1 MDRSLTAPAP
11 QMPLALTFHGAA
23 GTVTGSKY
31 LVESGRARLLV
42 DCGLFQGFKQ
52 LRLRNWAPLPFDP
65 RSLDAVI
72 LTHAHLDHSGALP
85 LLARAGYQGPVYAT
99 PGTIDLCGLLLP
111 DSGRLQEQDADF
123 ANRHGFSKHHP
134 ALPLYTEADAIAAL
148 ALFRPVE
155 FGARQEMPDGCR
167 FKFHPA
173 GHILGAAIVELETP
187 QGRIVFSGDLGR
199 PNAPTTPQPTL
210 MREADWLLV
219 ESTYGDRRH
228 EPVDPGQPLAEVVNR
243 TAARGGTVLIPAFA
257 VGRTQVLIYH
267 LHRLKRERAIPD
279 LPVFLDSPMAV
290 DASEIFCK
298 YHDGLSAAEWRA
310 ACHSVAYVRSV
321 EESKALSANP
331 MPKII
336 LSASG
341 MATGGRVLHHLK
353 QYAPDPRHTILF
365 AGYQAGGTRGAAL
378 TQGAKSVK
386 IHGTYVP
393 VRAEVDNLSMLSA
406 HADSDEIMGWLKGF
420 ARPPRAAFITH
431 GEPAAADA
439 LRHRIEEELGWV
451 ARVPEHGERVSLA

>member
-1 MDRSLTAPAP
+1 
-11 QMPLALTFHGAA
+11 MPLALTFHGAA

-42 DCGLFQGFKQ
+42 DCGLFQGYKQ
-52 LRLRNWAPLPFDP
+52 LRLRNWAPLPFDT
-65 RSLDAVI
+65 RTLDAVI

-85 LLARAGYQGPVYAT
+85 LLARAGYKGPVYAT

-111 DSGRLQEQDADF
+111 DSGRLQEQDTDF

-134 ALPLYTEADAIAAL
+134 ALPLYTEADATAAL
-148 ALFRPVE
+148 TLFRPVA
-155 FGARQEMPDGCR
+155 FGARQELPHGCR
-167 FKFHPA
+167 FMFHPA

-228 EPVDPGQPLAEVVNR
+228 EPVDPGQALADVVNR

-257 VGRTQVLIYH
+257 VGRTQALLYY
-267 LHRLKRERAIPD
+267 LHRLKLARAIPD

-298 YHDGLSAAEWRA
+298 HRDGLSAAEWRA
-310 ACHSVAYVRSV
+310 VCHSVAYVRSV

-353 QYAPDPRHTILF
+353 AFAPDPRNTILL
-365 AGYQAGGTRGAAL
+365 AGFQAAGTRGRAL
-378 TQGAKSVK
+378 QDGAKELK
-386 IHGTYVP
+386 IHGVWIP
-393 VRAEVDNLSMLSA
+393 VNAEVAHLDMLSA
-406 HADSDEIMGWLKGF
+406 HADADELMRWLSGSPH
-420 ARPPRAAFITH
+420 PPRKVFIVH
-431 GEPAAADA
+431 GEAEASEA
-439 LRHRIEEELGWV
+439 LRVRIGRELGWASV
-451 ARVPEHGERVSLA
+451 VPRLDQEFSL

>member
-1 MDRSLTAPAP
+1 
-11 QMPLALTFHGAA
+11 MPLSLTFHGAA
-23 GTVTGSKY
+23 ATVTGSKY
-31 LVESGRARLLV
+31 LVETGDARLLV

-52 LRLRNWAPLPFDP
+52 LRLRNWAPLPFDI
-65 RSLDAVI
+65 RSLQAVI

-85 LLARAGYQGPVYAT
+85 ILARGGYKGPVYAT

-111 DSGRLQEQDADF
+111 DSGRLQEQDADY

-134 ALPLYTEADAIAAL
+134 ALPLYTEADAMAAL
-148 ALFRPVE
+148 RLFQPVE
-155 FGARQEMPDGCR
+155 FGAPHRISDANR
-167 FKFHPA
+167 FTFHPA

-187 QGRIVFSGDLGR
+187 EGRIVFSGDLGR
-199 PNAPTTPQPTL
+199 PDAPTTPRPARI
-210 MREADWLLV
+210 READWLLV

-228 EPVDPGQPLAEVVNR
+228 DRTDPGMVLAEIVNR

-257 VGRTQVLIYH
+257 VGRTQALLYH
-267 LHRLKRERAIPD
+267 LHLLKRGRAIPD
-279 LPVFLDSPMAV
+279 LPIFLDSPMAV

-298 YHDGLSAAEWRA
+298 YRDGLSADEWRTV
-310 ACHSVAYVRSV
+310 CHGVRYVRGV

-331 MPKII
+331 MPKIV

-353 QYAPDPRHTILF
+353 RYAPDPRHTILF
-365 AGYQAGGTRGAAL
+365 AGYQAGGTRGADMV
-378 TQGAKSVK
+378 QGAKTVK
-386 IHGTYVP
+386 IHGEYVP

-406 HADSDEIMGWLKGF
+406 HADADEILAWLKGF
-420 ARPPRAAFITH
+420 ARPPRATFLVH

-439 LRHRIEEELGWV
+439 LRRRIGEELGWSL
-451 ARVPEHGERVSLA
+451 RVPEHGEWVALA

>member
-1 MDRSLTAPAP
+1 
-11 QMPLALTFHGAA
+11 MPLALTFHGAA

-85 LLARAGYQGPVYAT
+85 ILARGGYKGPVYAT

-111 DSGRLQEQDADF
+111 DSGRLQEQDTDF

-134 ALPLYTEADAIAAL
+134 ALPLYTEADATAAL
-148 ALFRPVE
+148 TLFRPVA
-155 FGARQEMPDGCR
+155 FGARQELPHGCR
-167 FKFHPA
+167 FMFHPA

-228 EPVDPGQPLAEVVNR
+228 EPVDPGQALADVVNR

-257 VGRTQVLIYH
+257 VGRTQALLYY
-267 LHRLKRERAIPD
+267 LHRLKLARAIPD

-298 YHDGLSAAEWRA
+298 HRDGLSAAEWRA
-310 ACHSVAYVRSV
+310 VCHSVAYVRSV

-353 QYAPDPRHTILF
+353 HYAPDPRHTILF
-365 AGYQAGGTRGAAL
+365 AGYQAGGTRGAAM
-378 TQGAKSVK
+378 TQGAESVK

-406 HADSDEIMGWLKGF
+406 HADSDEIIGWLTGF
-420 ARPPRAAFITH
+420 QRPPRAAFITH

-451 ARVPEHGERVSLA
+451 ARVPGHGERVSLA

>member
-1 MDRSLTAPAP
+1 
-11 QMPLALTFHGAA
+11 MPLALTFHGAA

-31 LVESGRARLLV
+31 LVETDRARLLV
-42 DCGLFQGFKQ
+42 ECGLFQGFKQ
-52 LRLRNWAPLPFDP
+52 LRLRNWAPLPFEA

-85 LLARAGYQGPVYAT
+85 LLARAGYKGPVYAT
-99 PGTIDLCGLLLP
+99 PGTIDLCRLLLP
-111 DSGRLQEQDADF
+111 DSGRLQEQDAEF

-134 ALPLYTEADAIAAL
+134 ALPLYTEADAMAAL
-148 ALFRPVE
+148 RLFQAVE
-155 FGARQEMPDGCR
+155 FGASHLVCDGNR
-167 FKFHPA
+167 FTFRPA

-199 PNAPTTPQPTL
+199 PSAPTTPQPAQI
-210 MREADWLLV
+210 READWLLV

-228 EPVDPGQPLAEVVNR
+228 DPTDPGTALAEIVTR
-243 TAARGGTVLIPAFA
+243 TAARGGTVVIPAFA
-257 VGRTQVLIYH
+257 VGRTQALLYH
-267 LHRLKRERAIPD
+267 LHRLKQARAIPD
-279 LPVFLDSPMAV
+279 IPVFLDSPMAV
-290 DASEIFCK
+290 DASEIFCR
-298 YHDGLSAAEWRA
+298 YRDGLSAAEWRA
-310 ACHSVAYVRSV
+310 VCHGVRYVRSV
-321 EESKALSANP
+321 EESKALSLNP

-353 QYAPDPRHTILF
+353 RYAPDPRNTILF
-365 AGYQAGGTRGAAL
+365 AGYQAGGTRGGDMVR
-378 TQGAKSVK
+378 GAKSVK
-386 IHGTYVP
+386 IHGEYVP

-406 HADSDEIMGWLKGF
+406 HADADEIIAWLKGF
-420 ARPPRAAFITH
+420 QRPPRAAFITH

-451 ARVPEHGERVSLA
+451 ARVPEHGERVPLA